1 MPKPMRPPLALTD
14 PAALALLHRMTRVP
28 WQVIRSEPATGCEN
42 MARDEALLQAAIAEQ
57 LPPTLRFYTWSP
69 PAVSLGHFQTTDS
82 IDVEYA
88 RSRGWDLVRRPT
100 GGRAVL
106 HQHELTYSVVLPPS
120 VVEGAGVRSSYS
132 VLVGAL
138 NAGLARL
145 LQHVVSAAP
154 APAPACDARS
164 NRAANCFA
172 LASECDT
179 VIPDGKLVGSAQ
191 VRRSGAL
198 LQHGSILLDAEPEAW
213 EALFGTSGRLV
224 TLRQLV
230 GRPVT
235 PLEVADS
242 IWHGFVSFGVSETET
257 LFREPVGG
265 G

>member
-1 MPKPMRPPLALTD
+1 MRPPQPLTD
-14 PAALALLHRMTRVP
+14 PAALALLHRMTAVP
-28 WQVIRSEPATGCEN
+28 WQVFWCEAATGSEN
-42 MARDEALLQAAIAEQ
+42 MAQDEALLQAAIAEQ
-57 LPPTLRFYTWSP
+57 QPPTLRFYTWSP
-69 PAVSLGHFQTTDS
+69 PAVSLGHFQSTDA

-88 RSRGWDLVRRPT
+88 RLRDWDLVRRPT

-120 VVEGAGVRSSYS
+120 VVDGAGVRTSYS

-138 NAGLARL
+138 NAGLAPL
-145 LQHVVSAAP
+145 LQGVAWAEPVQAP
-154 APAPACDARS
+154 VCDARI

-213 EALFGTSGRLV
+213 TALFGTSGRLV
-224 TLRQLV
+224 SLRQLL
-230 GRPVT
+230 GRSVP
-235 PLEVADS
+235 PGEVAES
-242 IWHGFVSFGVSETET
+242 ILRGFAAFGVSFSETNGEQPAGE
-257 LFREPVGG
+257 R
-265 G
+265 